1 MKKAKGLIDQ
11 LFDEQA
17 DFRKMIDEA
26 SNEGSYS
33 RTTGC
38 YQKIVTELLL
48 FIFLLLRRVFFIS
61 AILFG
66 SILYLVLKS

>member
-26 SNEGSYS
+26 SDEGSCS
-33 RTTGC
+33 RTNDC